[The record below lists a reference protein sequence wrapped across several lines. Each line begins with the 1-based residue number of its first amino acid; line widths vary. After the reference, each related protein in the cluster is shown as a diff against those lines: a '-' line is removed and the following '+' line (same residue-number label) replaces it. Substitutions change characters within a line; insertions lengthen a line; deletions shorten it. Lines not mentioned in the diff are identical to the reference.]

1 MEVIR
6 PGSSSPS
13 VRRMVSLP
21 CQHSVPHCHT
31 CNSLLSAV
39 CQQSCVRIPTTHPLH
54 KQCHVTFLMLTSLVS
69 PLDTAY
75 ISCVY
80 SLSLTITHSLYY
92 SLTAFYC
99 LLPVISFS
107 LLPSLSLS
115 SHHFLSF
122 PLPSPSPLS
131 SPLPS
136 VTLHSLGCST
146 RHPSRSRHPSLPLP
160 PVYNGGTD
168 CWSTQPARS
177 TVPTMVYGKHAPL
190 LR

>member
-80 SLSLTITHSLYY
+80 SLSLTITQSVL
-92 SLTAFYC
+92 
-99 LLPVISFS
+99 FS
-107 LLPSLSLS
+107 HCFLLS
-115 SHHFLSF
+115 SSCYFFFFASLPLPFLTPFPFF

-160 PVYNGGTD
+160 PAYNGGTD